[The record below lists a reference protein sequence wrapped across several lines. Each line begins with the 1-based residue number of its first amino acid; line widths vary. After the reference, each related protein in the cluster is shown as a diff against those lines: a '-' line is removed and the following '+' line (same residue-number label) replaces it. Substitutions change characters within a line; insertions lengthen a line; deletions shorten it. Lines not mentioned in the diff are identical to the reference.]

1 MDSVRV
7 AVRVRPFNQREIDMN
22 AQLCISMNGRKT
34 TITNP
39 KPGERVDT
47 TKCEDVKEFTYDYS
61 YWSLDPQ
68 QPVFHSQEEIYQ
80 NLGSDVVDNA
90 YDGYN
95 ACVFAYGQTGSGKT
109 YTMMGTQAERGLIPR
124 ICYRL
129 FDKMELSSDVRYRT
143 EVSYLEIYNEQV
155 KDLLQKQQSHSLRVR
170 EHPQTGPYVEQLSRH
185 LVSSYS
191 DISEL
196 IERGNTHRTTAST
209 GMNDTSSRSHAI
221 FTIGF
226 TQAALVEGL
235 PSERTSKIHLVD
247 LAGSERA
254 KATGATGCRLREGAH
269 INKSLVTLGS
279 VISALAE
286 AGHRHTPGGR
296 TPFVPYRDSTL
307 TWLLKDSLGGNAKTV
322 MIAAI
327 SPADVNYGETLSTL
341 RYAHRAKSILNKP
354 TVNEDRNVQLIRELR
369 QEIARLRALI
379 EGAGE
384 SPRALELIQEKEAR
398 ADEMTNQWMEG
409 WRETQKILQEQQ
421 TLGLR
426 KSGVGVVLDSDR
438 PHLIGI
444 DDDLTST
451 GITLYQLKSERTTLG
466 AAADCDIVLEG
477 AGIADHHCVITL
489 SDQLGGLL
497 TAIGDAVCTVDQ
509 TDVEREH
516 RLTQGCVITLGE
528 CSMFRYNSPAE
539 AARLRRA
546 GVRRASSRLSVLSLS
561 ACDLAATRSVESLL
575 TAEKRLSWGSAREL
589 SRARQRSQPSLSR
602 ARLSVLGDPLLQTA
616 PAGGL
621 AAGPAPTDPIGE
633 DDDPGGQTKE
643 LTNGAGAAERSCAV
657 AERPPGQGSSP
668 DLRTPGSLPES
679 CTQTVPADSSSSV
692 CRTCAAAGRRSPQ
705 ADTASP
711 ALRAPGI
718 ALSPSTPSPPPAS
731 PSPLRVGGVPADSAS
746 LTSDSAPPPAGAETG
761 DSEADSLESP
771 IELGSDSE
779 LMGAFIEHEVQRRVT
794 EQLAVQEQ
802 RLRAERAHQQLMNE
816 RQLARLHFTH
826 QRQIRKLK
834 SALNGVYSSVST
846 LPELGSEP
854 LTIAEERAASTPRL
868 NGSDSPPPAS
878 VVTVPRY
885 VLRGAG
891 RDAHFEYEIRLCA
904 GGERYTLYRRF
915 QRFRE
920 LHRYVAQRYGEQAT
934 AAVRL
939 PPAKLFGRTSETLAN
954 ERRGQLEE
962 YLRRLL
968 EKCSGLPSCPLH
980 PGVTRR
986 TLADFAPFFQRGV
999 FEFTRAMTS

>member
-1 MDSVRV
+1 MMETASLQEPWYVTCDGDVTCEFRGTPD
-7 AVRVRPFNQREIDMN
+7 AVTSWTIRGPGPSSD
-22 AQLCISMNGRKT
+22 GRDAVT
-34 TITNP
+34 SWTIRG
-39 KPGERVDT
+39 PGPSSDGRDAVTSWTIRGPGPSSDGRDT
-47 TKCEDVKEFTYDYS
+47 VTSWTIRGPGPS
-61 YWSLDPQ
+61 
-68 QPVFHSQEEIYQ
+68 
-80 NLGSDVVDNA
+80 SDGRDAVTSWTIRGPGPSS
-90 YDGYN
+90 DGRD
-95 ACVFAYGQTGSGKT
+95 AVTSWT
-109 YTMMGTQAERGLIPR
+109 IRGPGPSSDGRDTVTSWTIRGPG
-124 ICYRL
+124 
-129 FDKMELSSDVRYRT
+129 LSSEGRDAVTSWTIRGFGPSSDGRDAAT
-143 EVSYLEIYNEQV
+143 SWTI
-155 KDLLQKQQSHSLRVR
+155 RG
-170 EHPQTGPYVEQLSRH
+170 TGPSSDGRDAATSWTIRGTGPSSDGRDAVTSWTIRGFGPSSDGRDAVTSWTIRGFGPSSDGRDAATSWTIRGPGPSSDGRDAATSWTIRGTGPSSDGRDAATSWTIGGTGPSSDGHGVDSASAGDDGDVTCAAGVNTAWTPAASCLSLIRERKELRARLQQFIGGGAVNAVSAAREQ
-185 LVSSYS
+185 
-191 DISEL
+191 EL
-196 IERGNTHRTTAST
+196 I
-209 GMNDTSSRSHAI
+209 
-221 FTIGF
+221 
-226 TQAALVEGL
+226 AL
-235 PSERTSKIHLVD
+235 
-247 LAGSERA
+247 
-254 KATGATGCRLREGAH
+254 
-269 INKSLVTLGS
+269 
-279 VISALAE
+279 
-286 AGHRHTPGGR
+286 
-296 TPFVPYRDSTL
+296 
-307 TWLLKDSLGGNAKTV
+307 
-322 MIAAI
+322 
-327 SPADVNYGETLSTL
+327 
-341 RYAHRAKSILNKP
+341 
-354 TVNEDRNVQLIRELR
+354 NEDRQQLVH
-369 QEIARLRALI
+369 
-379 EGAGE
+379 
-384 SPRALELIQEKEAR
+384 
-398 ADEMTNQWMEG
+398 
-409 WRETQKILQEQQ
+409 LQQLVLQLMGGQQ
-421 TLGLR
+421 
-426 KSGVGVVLDSDR
+426 
-438 PHLIGI
+438 PAA
-444 DDDLTST
+444 
-451 GITLYQLKSERTTLG
+451 SERTTLG

-621 AAGPAPTDPIGE
+621 GAGPAPTDPIGE
-633 DDDPGGQTKE
+633 DDDPGGQTEE
-643 LTNGAGAAERSCAV
+643 LTNGAGAAERSCV
-657 AERPPGQGSSP
+657 VSERPPGQGSSP

-679 CTQTVPADSSSSV
+679 CTQTIPADSSSSV

-746 LTSDSAPPPAGAETG
+746 LTSDSAPPPAGGETG

-920 LHRYVAQRYGEQAT
+920 LHRYVAQRYGEQA
-934 AAVRL
+934 AAAARL

-968 EKCSGLPSCPLH
+968 EKCSGLAGCPLH

>member
-1 MDSVRV
+1 
-7 AVRVRPFNQREIDMN
+7 MN

-109 YTMMGTQAERGLIPR
+109 YTMMGTQEERGLIPR

-269 INKSLVTLGS
+269 INKSLVTLGL

-602 ARLSVLGDPLLQTA
+602 ARLSVLGDSLLQTA

-621 AAGPAPTDPIGE
+621 GAGPAPTDPIGE
-633 DDDPGGQTKE
+633 DDDPGGQTEE
-643 LTNGAGAAERSCAV
+643 LTN
-657 AERPPGQGSSP
+657 
-668 DLRTPGSLPES
+668 
-679 CTQTVPADSSSSV
+679 
-692 CRTCAAAGRRSPQ
+692 
-705 ADTASP
+705 
-711 ALRAPGI
+711 
-718 ALSPSTPSPPPAS
+718 
-731 PSPLRVGGVPADSAS
+731 VGGAPADSAS
-746 LTSDSAPPPAGAETG
+746 LTSDSAPPPAGGETG

-834 SALNGVYSSVST
+834 SALNGMYSSVST

-868 NGSDSPPPAS
+868 NVLHCAAAETRSTTPKTALNVGNSIHGPETPQTCPGRSPGRPPGRVSLSASCGSAPPRERRHRKLSLPVIPQQQSLTFPIVRNGVARGLLGRTWAGEPPPVAYLQGAAPSSINFHGSQFLTSRDLAMAAAPSSRIVFFIDPDEMEATREEVTIVGSPVIPRIRVSS
-878 VVTVPRY
+878 V
-885 VLRGAG
+885 G
-891 RDAHFEYEIRLCA
+891 DD
-904 GGERYTLYRRF
+904 RRIS
-915 QRFRE
+915 RVSNR
-920 LHRYVAQRYGEQAT
+920 
-934 AAVRL
+934 
-939 PPAKLFGRTSETLAN
+939 S
-954 ERRGQLEE
+954 
-962 YLRRLL
+962 LL
-968 EKCSGLPSCPLH
+968 
-980 PGVTRR
+980 
-986 TLADFAPFFQRGV
+986 
-999 FEFTRAMTS
+999 